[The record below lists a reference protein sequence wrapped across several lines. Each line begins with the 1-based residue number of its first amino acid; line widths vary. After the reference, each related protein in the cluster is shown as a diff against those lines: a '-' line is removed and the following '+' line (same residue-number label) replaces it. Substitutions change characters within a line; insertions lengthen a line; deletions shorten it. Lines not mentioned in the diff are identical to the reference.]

1 MPRFISYLLF
11 GLFFVSLSSGIII
24 LLAYHPSDA
33 FNSVQKI
40 KYIIPYGNFFRKSH
54 YFSSEIFT
62 FFLLLHVGLELSKKK
77 IKIDSSSWNY
87 SVIGFVSVFVLMF
100 TGFVLK
106 GDLSAN
112 GAAEVTFNLIKDTP
126 ILNHILN
133 LIQDKT
139 VFYYKFFIWHIL
151 FLPAILIYAIY
162 RHTKTLHVETQYI
175 SIALG
180 ITLLSAFF
188 ISMPQDIVPTQ
199 SIKNLTSPWFFFGAE
214 NLLQKAYI
222 PSIINLVL
230 LVPILLLFA
239 YNYMKNKTVI
249 KILLVLWL
257 IAYIYISWLWQ

>member
-1 MPRFISYLLF
+1 MPRFVSYLLF

-24 LLAYHPSDA
+24 VFAYHPSDA

-40 KYIIPYGNFFRKSH
+40 NYIVPYGIFFRKLH
-54 YFSSEIFT
+54 YFSSELFT
-62 FFLLLHVGLELSKKK
+62 LFLLLHVVFELSKKK
-77 IKIDSSSWNY
+77 IKIDSASWNY
-87 SVIGFVSVFVLMF
+87 SVIGFMLVFILMF

-106 GDLSAN
+106 ADLSAN

-126 ILNHILN
+126 VLNHILN
-133 LIQDKT
+133 LIQDKS

-162 RHTKTLHVETQYI
+162 RHTKTLHVEAQYI

-188 ISMPQDIVPTQ
+188 ISMPRDIVPTE

-214 NLLQKAYI
+214 NLLQKAYA
-222 PSIINLVL
+222 PGFINLIL
-230 LVPILLLFA
+230 FMPIFLLFA
-239 YNYMKNKTVI
+239 YYYIKNRTVI
-249 KILLVLWL
+249 KILLILWL
-257 IAYIYISWLWQ
+257 ISYTYISWLW

>member
-1 MPRFISYLLF
+1 MPRFVSYLLF
-11 GLFFVSLSSGIII
+11 GLFFVSLSSGFII
-24 LLAYHPSDA
+24 LFAYHPSDA
-33 FNSVQKI
+33 FNSVQKLN
-40 KYIIPYGNFFRKSH
+40 YIIPYGNFFRKLH

-77 IKIDSSSWNY
+77 MNLDSSSWNY
-87 SVIGFVSVFVLMF
+87 SVIGFVVIFILMF

-106 GDLSAN
+106 ADLSAN
-112 GAAEVTFNLIKDTP
+112 GAAEVAFNLIKDTP

-162 RHTKTLHVETQYI
+162 KHTMTLHVKAEYI

-188 ISMPQDIVPTQ
+188 IAMPKDIVPTQ
-199 SIKNLTSPWFFFGAE
+199 NMEDLTSPWFFFGAE

-222 PSIINLVL
+222 PSIINLIL
-230 LVPILLLFA
+230 LAPIFLLFA
-239 YNYMKNKTVI
+239 YKYMKNKIAI
-249 KILLVLWL
+249 KILLLLWL
-257 IAYIYISWLWQ
+257 IAYTYISWLW

>member
-11 GLFFVSLSSGIII
+11 GLFFVSLSSGVII

-40 KYIIPYGNFFRKSH
+40 NYLIPYGNFFRKLH

-62 FFLLLHVGLELSKKK
+62 FFLLLHVGFELSKKM

-87 SVIGFVSVFVLMF
+87 SVIGFMLVFILMF

-106 GDLSAN
+106 ADLSAN
-112 GAAEVTFNLIKDTP
+112 GAAEVTYNLIKNTP
-126 ILNHILN
+126 VLNHILN

-162 RHTKTLHVETQYI
+162 RHTKTLHVKIEYI
-175 SIALG
+175 SIAFG

-188 ISMPQDIVPTQ
+188 ISMPRDIVPTE
-199 SIKNLTSPWFFFGAE
+199 SINNLTSPWFFFGAE
-214 NLLQKAYI
+214 NLLQKAYA
-222 PSIINLVL
+222 PSIINL
-230 LVPILLLFA
+230 ILLMPIFLLFV
-239 YNYMKNKTVI
+239 YNYMKNKIVI
-249 KILLVLWL
+249 KILLLLWL
-257 IAYIYISWLWQ
+257 IAYTYISWL